1 MTQSPNST
9 DLAASLGIDP
19 RARRLAE
26 IAAECPIGTG
36 LVSEAE
42 ISDFAA
48 ALTAEFY
55 REREADFAV
64 KARAAAQ
71 AEAPPEETN
80 EGDNT
85 AAGRRQR
92 KPRQPGKPRRPSIS
106 TMIKQT
112 EQAGKPLVTITL
124 PDGTKLDFNKPEPAE
139 SENPW
144 PLDEFRTKET
154 KQ

>member
-9 DLAASLGIDP
+9 ELAASLGIDP

-71 AEAPPEETN
+71 AEAPTP
-80 EGDNT
+80 
-85 AAGRRQR
+85 RQR
-92 KPRQPGKPRRPSIS
+92 RPRKPGKPRRPSIS
-106 TMIKQT
+106 TMIKQS
-112 EQAGKPLVTITL
+112 EQAGKPLATITL

>member
-9 DLAASLGIDP
+9 ELAASLGIDP
-19 RARRLAE
+19 RAQRLAE

-64 KARAAAQ
+64 KARAVAQ
-71 AEAPPEETN
+71 AEAPTPRQRRPRKPNIRTLIEQAK
-80 EGDNT
+80 
-85 AAGRRQR
+85 AAGAT
-92 KPRQPGKPRRPSIS
+92 S
-106 TMIKQT
+106 
-112 EQAGKPLVTITL
+112 VTL
-124 PDGTKLDFNKPEPAE
+124 PDGTRLELGRPGTSNA
-139 SENPW
+139 NPW
-144 PLDEFRTKET
+144 DEVLIDAADTKRPS
-154 KQ
+154 

>member
-9 DLAASLGIDP
+9 ELAASLGIDP

-48 ALTAEFY
+48 ALTAKFY

-71 AEAPPEETN
+71 AEAPTP
-80 EGDNT
+80 
-85 AAGRRQR
+85 RQR
-92 KPRQPGKPRRPSIS
+92 RPRQPTLAGVA
-106 TMIKQT
+106 KQASKAAIPVARY
-112 EQAGKPLVTITL
+112 EVK
-124 PDGTKLDFNKPEPAE
+124 PDGTVVGVTGQPEHAE
-139 SENPW
+139 PENAW
-144 PLDEFRTKET
+144 PLDEFRKKET

>member
-9 DLAASLGIDP
+9 ELAASLGIDP

-92 KPRQPGKPRRPSIS
+92 KPRQPGKPR
-106 TMIKQT
+106 
-112 EQAGKPLVTITL
+112 
-124 PDGTKLDFNKPEPAE
+124 
-139 SENPW
+139 
-144 PLDEFRTKET
+144 
-154 KQ
+154 